1 MTSPIRT
8 ARKTLNEVENRYGDD
23 FTKQQREI
31 FNAIR
36 NGFEESVSNVLT
48 NNFVATS
55 FGDAVVDFIS
65 KQGYRAVL
73 AGSLRFIAE
82 LSSNIGFVLFA
93 GRKAFASGLKYFDI
107 ISSPDAVNIMEN
119 VKSKQITR
127 LYHGD
132 TLSGRFIDQSVL
144 SQTSG
149 VKSTTAKGAIANR
162 TNQIYNMSLK
172 KYKNSIELIADT
184 LISTPDRVV
193 MRPVWFG
200 QFATEFKKQSG
211 VEVDFKKIAEGNE
224 AYMRQYKDAINA
236 SKLRADEMS
245 ILTGATDNSFMGIL
259 KGTSK
264 ANQGVLTRAFNNFNT
279 YMTRFAIYEY
289 TTARQG
295 IYAAVGNGSISR
307 KEGIALLAA
316 VTTRMTVYTLMANM
330 FAQGLGG
337 LLGDEEEEDEKT
349 LMQKLGQ
356 AFAST
361 FTSLALGRNFGNF
374 TKSLINFGV
383 EEVNEELLTDLRNGD
398 YDPYKDAIS
407 FSAIPKEKEVGNVGV
422 GDFVLNMTGS
432 FSPALKT
439 SDLIFRKAFSKEKK
453 EEDAIERSEKE
464 NTIRIP
470 LEVLGNMGMIPLYK
484 DVRKEVI
491 NELYKDLRNADKK
504 AADKKQAEKEMLHG
518 YENREDMKRYDPE
531 LYEEVFGKNSPGYDA
546 EQAKKK
552 LKHEMDSLERR
563 MKDEFYDYVPKK
575 KGGFGS
581 AGGFGSGSGKSK
593 KKGGFGS
600 AGGFGSGGK

>member
-1 MTSPIRT
+1 
-8 ARKTLNEVENRYGDD
+8 
-23 FTKQQREI
+23 
-31 FNAIR
+31 
-36 NGFEESVSNVLT
+36 
-48 NNFVATS
+48 
-55 FGDAVVDFIS
+55 
-65 KQGYRAVL
+65 VL

-82 LSSNIGFVLFA
+82 LSSNIGFAMFA
-93 GRKAFASGLKYFDI
+93 GRKAFAAGLKYFDI
-107 ISSPDAVNIMEN
+107 ISSPDAVKIMEN

-149 VKSTTAKGAIANR
+149 IKSTTAKGVIANKV
-162 TNQIYNMSLK
+162 NQIYNMSLK
-172 KYKNSIELIADT
+172 KYKNGVELIADT
-184 LISTPDRVV
+184 LISTPDRVI

-224 AYMRQYKDAINA
+224 TYMRQYKDAINA

-245 ILTGATDNSFMGIL
+245 VLTGATDNPFMGIL

-264 ANQGVLTRAFNNFNT
+264 PNQGGFVKAFNNFNT

-295 IYAAVGNGSISR
+295 IYAAVGNGSVSR

-316 VTTRMTVYTLMANM
+316 VTTRMTVYTLMTNM

-337 LLGDEEEEDEKT
+337 LLGDEEEEDDKS

-361 FTSLALGRNFGNF
+361 FSSLALGRNFGNF

-407 FSAIPKEKEVGNVGV
+407 FSAIPKEKKVGDTGV
-422 GDFVLNMTGS
+422 GDFALNMAGS

-439 SDLIFRKAFSKEKK
+439 TDLIIRKAFSKEKK

-464 NTIRIP
+464 NAIRIP

-484 DVRKEVI
+484 DVKKEVI
-491 NELYKDLRNADKK
+491 NEIYKDLRNADKK
-504 AADKKQAEKEMLHG
+504 AADKKQAEKEMLQG
-518 YENREDMKRYDPE
+518 YENKEDMKRYDPE

-581 AGGFGSGSGKSK
+581 EGGFGSGSGKSK